1 MNSIILVSFKN
12 LRRIDILTMSKIK
25 KLFVIGVLGL
35 SIIAQANT
43 YTFTGNLVSYNDV
56 VRINFS
62 LAQAAANIRVWT
74 NSFMNGDN
82 FDPIVGL
89 WNGTT
94 GANIAE
100 NDNNFTINP
109 SQTNLDAGFKLANL
123 GVGSY
128 IFTVSS
134 YPNFSSGSNLADGF
148 NIDSSHPSPIPNNNT
163 KYILNIDDEE
173 LVANTVQP
181 SSVPL
186 PNALW
191 LFGTAVFGF
200 AGFSSRRSI

>member
-1 MNSIILVSFKN
+1 
-12 LRRIDILTMSKIK
+12 MSKIK
-25 KLFVIGVLGL
+25 KLFVISLLGL

-43 YTFTGNLVSYNDV
+43 YTFTGNLVNYNDV

-74 NSFMNGDN
+74 DSFMNGDN

-89 WNGTT
+89 WDGTT
-94 GANIAE
+94 GAKIAE
-100 NDNNFTINP
+100 NDNNPSINP

-148 NIDSSHPSPIPNNNT
+148 NFDNSKPAPITDSDSIYT
-163 KYILNIDDEE
+163 LNFDGIA
-173 LVANTVQP
+173 LVANATPP

-191 LFGTAVFGF
+191 LFGTAVFVF

>member
-1 MNSIILVSFKN
+1 
-12 LRRIDILTMSKIK
+12 MSKMK
-25 KLFVIGVLGL
+25 KLFVIGLL
-35 SIIAQANT
+35 SLSFIAQANT
-43 YTFTGNLVSYNDV
+43 YTFTGNLVNYNDV

-74 NSFMNGDN
+74 DSFMNGDN

-89 WNGTT
+89 WDGTT
-94 GANIAE
+94 GAKITE
-100 NDNNFTINP
+100 NDNNSSVNS

-148 NIDSSHPSPIPNNNT
+148 NFDNSKLTPITDSNSIYT
-163 KYILNIDDEE
+163 LNIDGIE
-173 LVANTVQP
+173 LVANATPP

-186 PNALW
+186 PKALW